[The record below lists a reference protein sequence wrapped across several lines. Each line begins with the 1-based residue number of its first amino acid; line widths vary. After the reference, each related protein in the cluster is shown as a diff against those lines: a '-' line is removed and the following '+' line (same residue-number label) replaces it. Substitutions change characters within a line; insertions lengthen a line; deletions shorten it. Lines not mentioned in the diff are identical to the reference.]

1 MGKTKKGVPLGS
13 DTPYW
18 FIYIAYPLMTLVDL
32 GSSTTDTTANGWI
45 GWSWSSYTSPFG
57 F

>member
-18 FIYIAYPLMTLVDL
+18 FIYIAHPLMTLVDL
-32 GSSTTDTTANGWI
+32 GNSTTDTTANGWS